1 MSASALA
8 AWTGLVALLTVTPG
22 ADMALVA
29 RSTLAAGRREALWTT
44 AGIASGLMV
53 WAAASAVGVA
63 ALLAASA
70 GAYDAL
76 RLAGAAYLVALGLR
90 SILRAGT
97 PPSPPAG
104 RGGGAYAT
112 GLVSNVAN
120 PKIVVLYS
128 TVLPG
133 FVPEGEPVLGWSLV
147 LAAIHA
153 VLSLVWLSG
162 YAWALHRARAVLER
176 PRVRRALDRTTGA
189 VLVGLGA
196 RLAAYR
202 NQPLGT

>member
-8 AWTGLVALLTVTPG
+8 AWTGLVALLTLTPG
-22 ADMALVA
+22 ADMALVG
-29 RSTLAAGRREALWTT
+29 RSALAAGRREALWTT
-44 AGIASGLMV
+44 AGIASGLLV

-90 SILRAGT
+90 SILRAGA
-97 PPSPPAG
+97 PPPAPAG

-120 PKIVVLYS
+120 PKIVVFYS

-153 VLSLVWLSG
+153 AFSVVWLSA

>member
-29 RSTLAAGRREALWTT
+29 RSALAAGRREALWTT
-44 AGIASGLMV
+44 AGIASGLLV

-76 RLAGAAYLVALGLR
+76 RLAGAAYLIALGLR

-97 PPSPPAG
+97 PPPAPGG

-120 PKIVVLYS
+120 PKIVVFYS

-153 VLSLVWLSG
+153 VCSLVWLSA
-162 YAWALHRARAVLER
+162 YAWALHRARGMLER

-189 VLVGLGA
+189 VLVALGA